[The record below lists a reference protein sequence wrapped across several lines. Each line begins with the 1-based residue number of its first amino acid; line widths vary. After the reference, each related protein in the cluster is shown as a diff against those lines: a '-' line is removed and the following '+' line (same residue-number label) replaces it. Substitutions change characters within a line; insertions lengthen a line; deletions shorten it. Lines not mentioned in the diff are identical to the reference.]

1 MRKKNWIEFSNLNN
15 QDKFNNGDDSRNQ
28 PEKIKIFSQKK
39 GKGGK
44 TITLITGLKFKDKIN
59 QKEFLKKLKIYC
71 STGGKLSDE
80 GIQLQGMMVNKV
92 IFFLRKEGYCL
103 LYTSDAADE

>member
-1 MRKKNWIEFSNLNN
+1 MRNKNWIEFSNLNN
-15 QDKFNNGDDSRNQ
+15 LEKFNDNNETVDQ
-28 PEKIKIFSQKK
+28 HEKIKVFSQKK

-92 IFFLRKEGYCL
+92 IFFLRKEGYEL
-103 LYTSDAADE
+103 

>member
-15 QDKFNNGDDSRNQ
+15 LEQFNDTHEVMDQ
-28 PEKIKIFSQKK
+28 PQKIKVFSQKK

-44 TITLITGLKFKDKIN
+44 TITLITGLKFIDKIK

-80 GIQLQGMMVNKV
+80 GIQLQGMMVDKV
-92 IFFLRKEGYCL
+92 IFFLRKDGYEL
-103 LYTSDAADE
+103 

>member
-15 QDKFNNGDDSRNQ
+15 QDKFNNEDESIDR

-44 TITLITGLKFKDKIN
+44 TITLIKGLKFEDEIHK
-59 QKEFLKKLKIYC
+59 KEFLKKLKIFC
-71 STGGKLSDE
+71 STGGKLCDE
-80 GIQLQGMMVNKV
+80 GIQLQGMMVDKV
-92 IFFLRKEGYCL
+92 IFFLRKDGYEL
-103 LYTSDAADE
+103 

>member
-15 QDKFNNGDDSRNQ
+15 LDKFNNEDDSKNES
-28 PEKIKIFSQKK
+28 EKIRVFSQKK

-44 TITLITGLKFKDKIN
+44 TITLITGLKFEDKFHK
-59 QKEFLKKLKIYC
+59 KEFLKKLKIYC

-80 GIQLQGMMVNKV
+80 GIQLQGMMVDKV
-92 IFFLRKEGYCL
+92 IFFLRKDGYEL
-103 LYTSDAADE
+103 